1 MAKIR
6 PLALVV
12 HGHFYQPPRE
22 NPWTDEVPRE
32 PGATPFHDWN
42 ARIHA
47 ECYRANAYARI
58 FQGGDKIKALVNN
71 YDRLTFDF
79 GPTLARWLERHDP
92 HAARRIREGD
102 ANQRQ
107 RLGQGGGMA
116 QVWAHPITPLL
127 SPRDRQTQIAW
138 GLHDFRLRFGRD
150 AEGIWLPETAVNTA
164 TLEALID
171 AQVRFT
177 ILAPEQ
183 VAAVRRPGKDWV
195 SVNTN
200 TLDTGRLYRWPHPD
214 GSGRWIALAIFDG
227 PISRDLAFGSA
238 SRDAGT
244 FLAAVRKAA
253 DRSNVKGQRLVLAAS
268 DGELYG
274 HHKKFADLTLAYATH
289 VQAASLGIE
298 VTNLATFLQRQPPTW
313 EAQLHTGPDGE
324 GTAWSCSH
332 GVGRWRRHCG
342 CAMDASRGWSQAW
355 RGPLRAALDHLRD
368 RAADFFAEA
377 GDELFAD
384 PWRAR
389 NAYGRIVDV
398 NPEQRARHLQSMGRG
413 PLKHGQAQAPRRA
426 LALMEM
432 QRSLLLMYASC
443 AWFFDDIAGLESMI
457 GLRRAAHA
465 MDVWRSLGG
474 RPPETAVLDIL
485 ARAKSNEPA
494 LGTGADVFRR
504 ASQARVTPAR
514 AVARVAFTALASGPT
529 EPHDLQ
535 VPGFDVA
542 IVPEASARAGLAGQA
557 TVIHRRTGETTTLA
571 FSAQYDGKAGFKCQI
586 GEQRLTLDDL
596 DAEAVQSLRMRALGR
611 LAEQATTRA
620 RCQAFLDMA
629 ELVESLPDDQTPWLA
644 RLFATALI
652 NFLENSPPDDTDAS
666 AWEVALVLLKRA
678 TLQPG
683 GDHARR
689 AQEALWEHLRY
700 VRTSRRRAG
709 KALRALAEQ
718 LGFDM
723 SS

>member
-1 MAKIR
+1 MAKPR

-32 PGATPFHDWN
+32 SGATPFHDWN

-71 YDRLTFDF
+71 YDNFNFDF

-92 HAARRIREGD
+92 QAARRIREGD

-127 SPRDRQTQIAW
+127 SPQDRRTQIAW

-150 AEGIWLPETAVNTA
+150 SEGIWLPETAVNTA

-171 AQVRFT
+171 ANVRFT

-183 VAAVRRPGKDWV
+183 VAAVRQPGKDWV
-195 SVNTN
+195 AVNTN
-200 TLDTGRLYRWPHPD
+200 TVDTGRVYRWSHPD

-227 PISRDLAFGSA
+227 PISRDLAFGDA

-253 DRSNVKGQRLVLAAS
+253 ERSSVKGQRLVLAAS

-289 VQAASLGIE
+289 VEAASLGIE
-298 VTNLATFLQRQPPTW
+298 VTNLAAFLERQPPTW
-313 EAQLHTGPDGE
+313 EAQLHPGPDGE

-355 RGPLRAALDHLRD
+355 RGPLREALDHLRD
-368 RAADFFAEA
+368 RAADFFSDAA
-377 GDELFAD
+377 DDLFAD
-384 PWRAR
+384 PWLAR
-389 NAYGRIVDV
+389 DAYGAIVDAA
-398 NPEQRARHLQSMGRG
+398 PEQRMRGLRSMGRG
-413 PLKHGQAQAPRRA
+413 PLKRGQAHAPQRA
-426 LALMEM
+426 LGLMEM

-474 RPPETAVLDIL
+474 RPPEGPLLDIL
-485 ARAKSNEPA
+485 ARGKSNEPA
-494 LGTGADVFRR
+494 LGNGADVFRR
-504 ASQARVTPAR
+504 ASQARVTPAC
-514 AVARVAFTALASGPT
+514 AVARVAFTALAAGPS
-529 EPHDLQ
+529 EPFDLQ

-542 IVPEASARAGLAGQA
+542 IVPEGSARAGLAGQA
-557 TVIHRRTGETTTLA
+557 TVTLRRTGETTALA
-571 FSAQYDGKAGFKCQI
+571 FSAQYDGKAGFKCQFDK
-586 GEQRLTLDDL
+586 QTLTLADL
-596 DAEAVQSLRMRALGR
+596 DAEAVQALRMHALGR
-611 LAEQATTRA
+611 LAEQATTTA
-620 RCQAFLDMA
+620 RCQAFLDIA
-629 ELVESLPDDQTPWLA
+629 ELLQPLPDDQPLA
-644 RLFATALI
+644 SLFAIALI
-652 NFLENSPPDDTDAS
+652 TFLENSPRDASDAS
-666 AWEVALVLLKRA
+666 AWEVALLLLKRA

-683 GDHARR
+683 SEHARR
-689 AQEALWEHLRY
+689 AQEALWEHLAAL
-700 VRTSRRRAG
+700 RTSRRRPG
-709 KALRALAEQ
+709 KALCTLAEQ

-723 SS
+723 SA

>member
-1 MAKIR
+1 MAKTR

-32 PGATPFHDWN
+32 PGAAPFHDWN

-92 HAARRIREGD
+92 HADRRICEGD

-107 RLGQGGGMA
+107 RLGHGGGMA

-127 SPRDRQTQIAW
+127 SPQDRRTQIAW
-138 GLHDFRLRFGRD
+138 GLHDFRRRFGRD
-150 AEGIWLPETAVNTA
+150 SEGIWLPETAVNTA

-195 SVNTN
+195 AVSANTV
-200 TLDTGRLYRWPHPD
+200 DTGRLYRWPHPD

-253 DRSNVKGQRLVLAAS
+253 DRSDAEGRRLVLAAS

-313 EAQLHTGPDGE
+313 EARLHPGPDGE

-332 GVGRWRRHCG
+332 GVGRWCRHCG

-368 RAADFFAEA
+368 RAAVFFAEA
-377 GDELFAD
+377 GDDLFAD

-389 NAYGRIVDV
+389 DAYGEIVDAA
-398 NPEQRARHLQSMGRG
+398 PEQRMRRLQAMGRG
-413 PLKHGQAQAPRRA
+413 PLKHGQAPAARRA
-426 LALMEM
+426 LGLMEM

-465 MDVWRSLGG
+465 MDVWRGLGG
-474 RPPETAVLDIL
+474 RPPESAFLDIL
-485 ARAKSNEPA
+485 ARGKSNQPD

-504 ASQARVTPAR
+504 ASQARVTPAL
-514 AVARVAFTALASGPT
+514 AVARVAFSTLASGPS
-529 EPHDLQ
+529 ERNDLQ
-535 VPGFDVA
+535 VPGFDIA
-542 IVPEASARAGLAGQA
+542 IVPESSAPATLAGQA
-557 TVIHRRTGETTTLA
+557 TVKNRRTGGNTALA

-586 GEQRLTLDDL
+586 GEQWLTLADL
-596 DAEAVQSLRMRALGR
+596 DAEAVQSLRMRAMVG
-611 LAEQATTRA
+611 LAERATTVA
-620 RCQAFLDMA
+620 KCQALLDMA
-629 ELVESLPDDQTPWLA
+629 ELVQPLPDDKAASLTH
-644 RLFATALI
+644 LFAIALI
-652 NFLENSPPDDTDAS
+652 SFLENSAPDRTEAP
-666 AWEVALVLLKRA
+666 AWKVAFVLFKRA
-678 TLQPG
+678 ALQPG
-683 GDHARR
+683 SAQTLR
-689 AQEALWEHLRY
+689 AQEALWEHLRH
-700 VRTSRRRAG
+700 VRASRRRPG

-723 SS
+723 SA

>member
-1 MAKIR
+1 MAKPR

-32 PGATPFHDWN
+32 PGAAPFHDWN

-58 FQGGDKIKALVNN
+58 FQGGDKIQALVNN

-79 GPTLARWLERHDP
+79 GPTLARWLEHHDP
-92 HAARRIREGD
+92 HAARRIHQGD

-107 RLGQGGGMA
+107 RLGQGGAMA

-127 SPRDRQTQIAW
+127 SPQDRRTQIAW

-150 AEGIWLPETAVNTA
+150 AEGIWLPETAVDTP
-164 TLEALID
+164 TLAALID
-171 AQVRFT
+171 AQVGFT

-195 SVNTN
+195 SVNPN
-200 TLDTGRLYRWPHPD
+200 TLDTGRLYRFLHPD
-214 GSGRWIALAIFDG
+214 GSGRSIALAIFDG

-253 DRSNVKGQRLVLAAS
+253 DRSGVKGQRLVLAAS

-289 VQAASLGIE
+289 VEAASLGIE

-313 EAQLHTGPDGE
+313 EARLHTGPDDE

-355 RGPLRAALDHLRD
+355 RGPLREALDRLRD
-368 RAADFFAEA
+368 RAADFFAEM
-377 GDELFAD
+377 GDDLFTD
-384 PWRAR
+384 PWQAR
-389 NAYGRIVDV
+389 DAYGEIVDA
-398 NPEQRARHLQSMGRG
+398 PAEERRHYLQSRGRG
-413 PLKHGQAQAPRRA
+413 PLKRGQTQAAQRA
-426 LALMEM
+426 LGLMEM

-465 MDVWRSLGG
+465 MDVWRGLGG
-474 RPPETAVLDIL
+474 RPPVSAFLDIL
-485 ARAKSNEPA
+485 AQARSNQPS

-504 ASQARVTPAR
+504 ACQARVTA
-514 AVARVAFTALASGPT
+514 AHALAHAAFAALASGPASLR
-529 EPHDLQ
+529 E

-542 IVPEASARAGLAGQA
+542 IHQPSSQTERSLAGQA
-557 TVIHRRTGETTTLA
+557 TVTHRRSGET
-571 FSAQYDGKAGFKCQI
+571 SALPFFAQHDGKAGFECQI
-586 GEQRLTLDDL
+586 GDQRLVLADL
-596 DAEAVQSLRMRALGR
+596 DPDAARALRLHALPR
-611 LAEQATTRA
+611 LAEQATSTA
-620 RCQAFLDMA
+620 GCQALLDMTD
-629 ELVESLPDDQTPWLA
+629 LVGPCADDETASLA
-644 RLFATALI
+644 RLFAIALTK
-652 NFLENSPPDDTDAS
+652 FLETLPRGSADA
-666 AWEVALVLLKRA
+666 AVWRMALVLFERA
-678 TLQPG
+678 ALQPNG
-683 GDHARR
+683 KLALR
-689 AQEALWEHLRY
+689 AQEAVWEHLSCFRAN
-700 VRTSRRRAG
+700 RRQPP
-709 KALRALAEQ
+709 KALRILAAS

-723 SS
+723 AS